1 MRLWKK
7 KKSHLN
13 EKLNQYRHVD
23 ERDLARQKKIVLPY
37 DRPILGKPHTCGH
50 TAYQTR

>member
-7 KKSHLN
+7 KKSIPK
-13 EKLNQYRHVD
+13 EKLNRYQHVN
-23 ERDLARQKKIVLPY
+23 ERDLARQKKVVLPY

-50 TAYQTR
+50 TVYQTR